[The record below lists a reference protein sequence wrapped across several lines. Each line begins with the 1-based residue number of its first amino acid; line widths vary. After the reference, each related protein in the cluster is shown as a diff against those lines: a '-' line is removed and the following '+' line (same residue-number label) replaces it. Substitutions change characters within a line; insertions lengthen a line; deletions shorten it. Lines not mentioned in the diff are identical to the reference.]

1 MKQPLN
7 CELHYYQEFIPPAEA
22 RELYAELHALVSAMR
37 YQPQLADG
45 SSQQLDFGK
54 LMFLDQELLDSN
66 RFPQEYWGP
75 SLPWTENLS
84 SLRKRIEQN
93 TGQTFRVGVLIF
105 YPDGQSGMDYHADY
119 SAFGDTSTI
128 PSISLGAER
137 LFKLR
142 EKENGSEF
150 ALTLAHGSLI
160 VMGEHCQERYEHCLP
175 IDPACTSPRISLT
188 FRKYGYDE

>member
-22 RELYAELHALVSAMR
+22 RKLYAELHALVSAMR

-75 SLPWTENLS
+75 SLPWTENLT
-84 SLRKRIEQN
+84 SLRKRFGS
-93 TGQTFRVGVLIF
+93 TSRSCHH
-105 YPDGQSGMDYHADY
+105 SGEACK
-119 SAFGDTSTI
+119 
-128 PSISLGAER
+128 R
-137 LFKLR
+137 LFLSLISKHQVTHAVLRR
-142 EKENGSEF
+142 EKVNVQS
-150 ALTLAHGSLI
+150 
-160 VMGEHCQERYEHCLP
+160 
-175 IDPACTSPRISLT
+175 
-188 FRKYGYDE
+188 